1 MCITEKDITGFLEKW
16 QQILQLRDWSIRVV
30 VADRDWRKSG
40 DIKIDQDNRNA
51 ALIINQRVEIQFLE
65 EIVIHELLH
74 LKLWG
79 MDQMI
84 EALLSS
90 LYGSDED
97 DPRRVFAYGQFMSV
111 LEVTTQDLTKAL
123 ISATGE
129 KREMYFLRVEKQVE
143 KELGRG

>member
-1 MCITEKDITGFLEKW
+1 MKITKNDIKSFQEKW
-16 QQILQLRDWSIRVV
+16 QKILRLQDWTIRVV
-30 VADRDWRKSG
+30 LAEKDWRKSG
-40 DIKIDQDNRNA
+40 DIKIDQDKKNA
-51 ALIINQRVEIQFLE
+51 ALMINQKVEIQYLE

-84 EALLSS
+84 EDLLSS
-90 LYGSDED
+90 LYGSNEN
-97 DPRRVFAYGQFMSV
+97 DPKRIFAYGQFMKV

-129 KREMYFLRVEKQVE
+129 ERELLFLRVERQINR
-143 KELGRG
+143 ELSK